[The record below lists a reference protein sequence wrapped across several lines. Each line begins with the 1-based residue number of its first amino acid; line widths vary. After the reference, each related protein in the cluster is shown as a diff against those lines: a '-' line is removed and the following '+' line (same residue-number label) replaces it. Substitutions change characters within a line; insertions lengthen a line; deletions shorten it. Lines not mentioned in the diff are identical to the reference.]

1 MLSML
6 TIAILVNIIYT
17 LLMKN
22 KELLSTARVAK
33 VLGISRIAVFKKIKS
48 GEIKAQKV
56 GRNYVI
62 EQSDLSEVLGVIL
75 SPNRKKEIEISID
88 KTVKEYG
95 EALKMLG
102 KE

>member
-1 MLSML
+1 ME
-6 TIAILVNIIYT
+6 
-17 LLMKN
+17 N
-22 KELLSTARVAK
+22 KTLLSTAEVAK
-33 VLGISRIAVFKKIKS
+33 ILGISRVAVFKKIQS
-48 GEIKAQKV
+48 GEIKAKKI

-62 EQSDLSEVLGVIL
+62 ESADLSVVLGVIL
-75 SPNRKKEIEISID
+75 SPERKKEIEKSVD

>member
-1 MLSML
+1 ML
-6 TIAILVNIIYT
+6 TVAFWVNVAYNVH
-17 LLMKN
+17 MEN
-22 KELLSTARVAK
+22 KRLLSTAEVAK
-33 VLGISRIAVFKKIKS
+33 ILGVSRVAVFKKIQS
-48 GEIKAQKV
+48 GEIKAKKV

-62 EQSDLSEVLGVIL
+62 ENSDLSAVLGVVL
-75 SPNRKKEIEISID
+75 SSERKNKIEKSVD

>member
-1 MLSML
+1 ML
-6 TIAILVNIIYT
+6 TLAILVNMEYNVP
-17 LLMKN
+17 MEN
-22 KELLSTARVAK
+22 RNSLSTAEVAK
-33 VLGISRIAVFKKIKS
+33 ILGVSRIAVFKKIKR
-48 GEIKAQKV
+48 GKIKAQKI

-62 EQSDLSEVLGVIL
+62 DAADLSSALGAVLSQG
-75 SPNRKKEIEISID
+75 RKKEIEKTVD